1 MRLPRRATGVTTVLT
16 ALVAASLLGAAGP
29 VYAGPR
35 DEKVKV
41 DANIEELSELLV
53 GTSKELTDAYAAL
66 AASQA
71 ALPGAQAA
79 LDAAEA
85 AEAEAERKDV
95 ELAGRLE
102 AAQQSKADAEAE
114 VAASTQEIVDSEAA
128 IGRLAAEVYRSGH
141 TSTQMQVALGSTTPD
156 DFATK
161 YVLADAVMRSRGGT
175 LARLNETKAL
185 RSNAEARLAA
195 VEVQVADLR
204 QQAADNLVAAEAA
217 RQEAAQAKAAVDA
230 LIVQQTQ
237 ATATIEA
244 RKAEETAK
252 LAELKAEQDRLAA
265 ELKRIAAAEKAAA
278 EKAAREAAAREAAAR
293 KRGAGSSSGG
303 GGSSSGGGSSQ
314 STLARPVGG
323 PVTSGYGYRIHPIY
337 KTKRLHAGI
346 DFGSACGTPVRAAED
361 GRIVSAGNAGGYGN
375 RIVVS
380 HGVLRGEGVAT
391 SYNHLSGYKVT
402 SGSVSRGQII
412 GYVGT
417 TGSSTGCHLHFEV
430 YVNGDHVNPSGWL

>member
-1 MRLPRRATGVTTVLT
+1 MRLPRRATGVTAVLT
-16 ALVAASLLGAAGP
+16 ALVVASLLGAVGP
-29 VYAGPR
+29 VHAGPR
-35 DEKVKV
+35 DEKAKV
-41 DANIEELSELLV
+41 DANIDELSELLV

-66 AASQA
+66 EASQA

-79 LDAAEA
+79 LEAAQA

-102 AAQQSKADAEAE
+102 AAQHSKAEAE
-114 VAASTQEIVDSEAA
+114 AELATSTQEIADSEAA

-161 YVLADAVMRSRGGT
+161 YVLADAVMRSRGGA

-185 RSNAEARLAA
+185 RTNAEARIAA

-204 QQAADNLVAAEAA
+204 QQAADNLVAAEVA
-217 RQEAAQAKAAVDA
+217 RQQAADAKAAVET

-244 RKAEETAK
+244 RKAEETAR
-252 LAELKAEQDRLAA
+252 LAELQAEQDRLAA
-265 ELKRIAAAEKAAA
+265 ELRRIAAAEKAAA
-278 EKAAREAAAREAAAR
+278 EKAAREAAAR
-293 KRGAGSSSGG
+293 KRAGGGSSGGGG
-303 GGSSSGGGSSQ
+303 GGSSSSDG
-314 STLARPVGG
+314 TLARPVGG

-337 KTKRLHAGI
+337 HTKRLHAGI

-361 GRIVSAGNAGGYGN
+361 GRIVSAGWAGGYGN

-391 SYNHLSGYKVT
+391 SYNHLSAYKVT

-430 YVNGDHVNPSGWL
+430 YVNGDHVNPAGWL